1 MALEIHGE
9 HNEDH
14 GNSEEWGFAFRE
26 KHSIKLM
33 KNNSVSP
40 EELQF

>member
-9 HNEDH
+9 HNEDP
-14 GNSEEWGFAFRE
+14 GNPEEWGFAFRE

-33 KNNSVSP
+33 KINSVSP
-40 EELQF
+40 EE